1 MAILSDKTIK
11 EYLKDGKIGIEPIQD
26 EKQIQ
31 PSSVDMRLGDEFKV
45 FKVIRKPYID
55 PKDKDDI
62 ASYMESTTVK
72 KGEAFIIHPNEF
84 ALATTLE
91 YVKLPDDLV
100 ARVEGRSSMGRLGVT
115 MHVTAGF
122 IDPGFE
128 GKITLEISNIG
139 AMPVA
144 LYPGQRVCQIVFET
158 MTTPAEMPYGHP
170 NRNSKYMGQT
180 SPESSRVKLDRLRP
194 SWSKLEKQHHAEMEK
209 TVRLR

>member
-1 MAILSDKTIK
+1 MAILSDKDIIK
-11 EYLKDGKIGIEPIQD
+11 YLEEGKIEIDPILD

-45 FKVIRKPYID
+45 FKVIRKAYID
-55 PKDKDDI
+55 PKDEDDI
-62 ASYMESTTVK
+62 SSYMEEITVPQ
-72 KGEAFIIHPNEF
+72 GEAFIIHPNEF
-84 ALATTLE
+84 ALATTAE
-91 YVKLPDDLV
+91 YVKIPDDLV

-128 GKITLEISNIG
+128 GNITLEISNIG

-158 MTTPAEMPYGHP
+158 MTSPAEVPYGHP
-170 NRNSKYMGQT
+170 SRNSKYMGQT
-180 SPESSRVKLDRLRP
+180 RPESSRVKLDYEL
-194 SWSKLEKQHHAEMEK
+194 KK
-209 TVRLR
+209 

>member
-1 MAILSDKTIK
+1 MAILSDEDLRK
-11 EYLKDGKIGIEPIQD
+11 YLDEGKIVIDPLID

-31 PSSVDMRLGDEFKV
+31 PSSIDMRIGDEFKV

-55 PKDKDDI
+55 PKDEEEI
-62 ASYMESTTVK
+62 ASYMESMVVDEGK
-72 KGEAFIIHPNEF
+72 AFIIHPNEF
-84 ALATTLE
+84 ALATTYE
-91 YVKLPDDLV
+91 YVKVPEDLV

-144 LYPGQRVCQIVFET
+144 LYPGQRVCQLVFET
-158 MTTPAEMPYGHP
+158 MTSPAERPYGHP
-170 NRNSKYMGQT
+170 DRQSKYMGQKR
-180 SPESSRVKLDRLRP
+180 PESSRIKQDYE
-194 SWSKLEKQHHAEMEK
+194 LE
-209 TVRLR
+209 

>member
-1 MAILSDKTIK
+1 MAIVSDKDIK
-11 EYLKDGKIGIEPIQD
+11 KYLDDEKIIIDPLKD

-31 PSSVDMRLGDEFKV
+31 PSSVDLRIGNEFKV

-55 PKDKDDI
+55 PLDEEDV
-62 ASYMESTTVK
+62 ASYMESSIVE

-84 ALATTLE
+84 ALATTSE
-91 YVKLPDDLV
+91 YIKVPNDLV

-115 MHVTAGF
+115 MHVTAGY

-144 LYPGQRVCQIVFET
+144 LYPGQRVCQVVFET
-158 MTTPAEMPYGHP
+158 MTSPSQKPYGHP
-170 NRNSKYMGQT
+170 ERNSKYMGQKR
-180 SPESSRVKLDRLRP
+180 PESSRI
-194 SWSKLEKQHHAEMEK
+194 KQDYDLK
-209 TVRLR
+209 NK

>member
-11 EYLKDGKIGIEPIQD
+11 EYLKEGKIGFEPLLD

-55 PKDKDDI
+55 PKDEEEV
-62 ASYMESTTVK
+62 ASYMESTTVED
-72 KGEAFIIHPNEF
+72 GDAFIIHPNEF

-91 YVKLPDDLV
+91 YVKIPDDLV

-158 MTTPAEMPYGHP
+158 MTTPSEVPYGHP
-170 NRNSKYMGQT
+170 DRNSKYMGQT
-180 SPESSRVKLDRLRP
+180 RPESSRVKLDYEL
-194 SWSKLEKQHHAEMEK
+194 KK
-209 TVRLR
+209 

>member
-11 EYLKDGKIGIEPIQD
+11 EYLDEGKIVIDPLKD

-45 FKVIRKPYID
+45 FKVIRQPYID
-55 PKDKDDI
+55 PKDPDEV
-62 ASYMESTTVK
+62 AEYMESTTVDE
-72 KGEAFIIHPNEF
+72 GDAFIIHPNEF
-84 ALATTLE
+84 ALATTYE
-91 YVKLPDDLV
+91 YVKVPHDLV

-115 MHVTAGF
+115 MHVTAGY

-158 MTTPAEMPYGHP
+158 MTTPSEIPYGHP
-170 NRNSKYMGQT
+170 DRNSKYMGQVK
-180 SPESSRVKLDRLRP
+180 PESSRI
-194 SWSKLEKQHHAEMEK
+194 KQDYELNK
-209 TVRLR
+209 